1 MPRVLDD
8 TTSPHRRRPRS
19 ECRERQQRARLRGRR
34 QNEIAEPILR
44 PDEFS
49 NDGADHCQAMAT
61 FSPTIMKAIVAGIQ
75 ILMNV
80 KYITDSAS
88 GMLIAID
95 SAKHCKVT

>member
-1 MPRVLDD
+1 VPRLLDD
-8 TTSPHRRRPRS
+8 TTFPHRQRP
-19 ECRERQQRARLRGRR
+19 RR

-49 NDGADHCQAMAT
+49 NDGADHCQSYGD
-61 FSPTIMKAIVAGIQ
+61 FQSDNNESHRRRDSNLDERRI
-75 ILMNV
+75 
-80 KYITDSAS
+80 YTDSAS